1 MEAKSQNN
9 KSKYFIESLTEK
21 IFLISASVAVISLL
35 LIIGFVFYKGLRPF
49 IIEGYSFWD
58 FIFGTQWIPSANKYG
73 ILPMIVASL
82 GATIG
87 ALLIGVPVGILTSIF
102 IAEIAPKKIAKIM
115 SGAVELLAG
124 IPSVLYGV
132 FGLAIIVPTIQEVF
146 NLPKGQSLL
155 AVIIVLAIMMLP
167 TVITVSETAIRAV
180 PHAYKEGSLALGA
193 SKTET
198 IFKVIVP
205 AAKSGIMTGVVLGI
219 GRAIG
224 ETMAV
229 ILVAGNT
236 PVIPSSIMDSVR
248 PLTTN
253 IALEMGYAFGTHQEM
268 LFATGVV
275 LFTFILILNL
285 VLVPINR
292 IGIYG
297 AIISSIISDIFIFA
311 ICFITLKKQITT
323 KLYVSKYIVKPTIA
337 GVFMSITSYIMYN
350 NIINKIQNN
359 IIVLFV
365 SIFSGMMVYFILII
379 ALKILT
385 EEEIYMLPYGQKLFR
400 TFKSK
405 KQQMQ
410 VKSTHTELPKHGNLR
425 GKRVCKKIK
434 IKKEGF

>member
-9 KSKYFIESLTEK
+9 NSKYFIESLTEK

-180 PHAYKEGSLALGA
+180 PNAYKEGSLALGA

-205 AAKSGIMTGVVLGI
+205 AAKSGIMTGVVLGT

-285 VLVPINR
+285 VL
-292 IGIYG
+292 
-297 AIISSIISDIFIFA
+297 S
-311 ICFITLKKQITT
+311 
-323 KLYVSKYIVKPTIA
+323 KLS
-337 GVFMSITSYIMYN
+337 
-350 NIINKIQNN
+350 NK
-359 IIVLFV
+359 
-365 SIFSGMMVYFILII
+365 G
-379 ALKILT
+379 
-385 EEEIYMLPYGQKLFR
+385 
-400 TFKSK
+400 
-405 KQQMQ
+405 
-410 VKSTHTELPKHGNLR
+410 
-425 GKRVCKKIK
+425 GK
-434 IKKEGF
+434 

>member
-49 IIEGYSFWD
+49 IVEGYSFWD

-132 FGLAIIVPTIQEVF
+132 FGLAIIVPTIQEGF

-180 PHAYKEGSLALGA
+180 PNAYKEGSLALGA

-285 VLVPINR
+285 VL
-292 IGIYG
+292 
-297 AIISSIISDIFIFA
+297 S
-311 ICFITLKKQITT
+311 
-323 KLYVSKYIVKPTIA
+323 KLS
-337 GVFMSITSYIMYN
+337 
-350 NIINKIQNN
+350 NK
-359 IIVLFV
+359 
-365 SIFSGMMVYFILII
+365 G
-379 ALKILT
+379 
-385 EEEIYMLPYGQKLFR
+385 
-400 TFKSK
+400 
-405 KQQMQ
+405 
-410 VKSTHTELPKHGNLR
+410 
-425 GKRVCKKIK
+425 GK
-434 IKKEGF
+434 

>member
-180 PHAYKEGSLALGA
+180 PNAYKEGSLALGA

-285 VLVPINR
+285 VL
-292 IGIYG
+292 
-297 AIISSIISDIFIFA
+297 
-311 ICFITLKKQITT
+311 
-323 KLYVSKYIVKPTIA
+323 SK
-337 GVFMSITSYIMYN
+337 FS
-350 NIINKIQNN
+350 NK
-359 IIVLFV
+359 
-365 SIFSGMMVYFILII
+365 G
-379 ALKILT
+379 
-385 EEEIYMLPYGQKLFR
+385 
-400 TFKSK
+400 
-405 KQQMQ
+405 
-410 VKSTHTELPKHGNLR
+410 
-425 GKRVCKKIK
+425 GK
-434 IKKEGF
+434 